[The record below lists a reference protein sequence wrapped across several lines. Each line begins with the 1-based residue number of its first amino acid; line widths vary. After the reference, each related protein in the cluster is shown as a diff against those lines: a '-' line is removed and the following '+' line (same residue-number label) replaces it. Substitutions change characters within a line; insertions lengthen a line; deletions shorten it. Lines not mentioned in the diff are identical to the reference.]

1 MERECIEVDFP
12 YSFQAIDW
20 VECDIIP
27 DEDLNDSNQDKF
39 EYAKL
44 KYTIFCSGCDESGNS
59 VSLRIKNYCPEFYV
73 KMPANAIS
81 FKNYVISKC
90 NINKKLSN
98 FNVYKKEF
106 YGYTGNK
113 LYRFAKLAFDN
124 LNSYRQAVKI
134 LKPKYSLYQ
143 SNLDNFI
150 KFIHFKNLRPS
161 GWLTVNNG
169 ENVEEFS
176 SCSVNIECDFD
187 EINYLEKD
195 SNAKFLQ
202 ASFDIETYT
211 KNGGRP
217 DVSNKDDPI
226 IQIGTS
232 FKYVTDTHF
241 SLKHIVTLK
250 TCATEK
256 IKELN
261 ETSHTKVVVESYDTE
276 KEVILAW
283 AKLINRTDPDIIYH
297 YNGDSYDWH
306 FIYNKAK
313 LYGNNF
319 VKACLKLLNRL
330 QVHTNSSSCNVCC
343 NKVNPTRN
351 QDSTDTRHFGCNLG
365 AYYSTSSFSSSA
377 YGTSHYKRI
386 SILGRLN
393 FDIYIY
399 IRREFKL
406 RYYKLNFVSQHFLK
420 NNKVDLDY
428 KDMFKCFEVGT
439 PEEIEKIAIYCIQD
453 TVLPQELVD
462 KLNILYHQICMANV
476 TYVPIKFLI
485 EKGQQIKVFS
495 QIIKLANQCGY
506 LVPAVLNNEN
516 EEDDSFEG
524 ATVFKPEVG
533 TYFQPITVCDFSSLY
548 PSIIRSNNLCY
559 TTYISDYTPQK
570 YPNIPVL
577 EVNISDSSNHYFA
590 KDSESILP
598 NLLSEL
604 AKSRKEYKNKMEKEE
619 DAFQKEIYNKMQL
632 AYKVSMNSVYGFL
645 GAQKLKCKPIA
656 ESVTCLGRNM
666 IKDSKDYIE
675 ENYPLSKIIY
685 GDSIPKD
692 EVVLVKHK
700 KTGLVEYKYIEEL
713 GDKNWIDYPGFKLF
727 DEEIRIE
734 KQYSLESE
742 YLVYSSDKWTEIK
755 KIIRHKTNKELFTV
769 ATKNGIVSVTSDH
782 SLLDKNKNIVKPT
795 ECKIGET
802 ELLTKLDIAD
812 DYTNNQIFDTD
823 PIFLFLYGLFL
834 TNGSFDRRQ
843 GKLLFTDIIYKYSTP
858 VIERIKKKFS
868 NNCSIISEIKN
879 GFYVDYTIN
888 LDECGESYINFIKD
902 LFLNHQTEIFNLNP
916 KHLTFIYNGIS
927 YSNPLASQ
935 TIIFNKKDKKGLAN
949 MYLLLKK
956 LGKNYLISQT
966 NTEVIQLI
974 PSRKSNTSKSIVSYI
989 TSYQKEYL
997 EDYVYDIET
1006 ECGNFNA
1013 GIGEIICKNTDSV
1026 FVKFNTKSIQKLI
1039 EMQNSIKNK
1048 KLDKKEFDEYQKI
1061 KEICRK
1067 ESMEMGKEASKNV
1080 TKALFKP
1087 PVSLEFEKVFDPF
1100 VLVTKKRY
1108 FGGYYSKSY
1117 QHYDKK
1123 HCTGL
1128 LPNRKDSIPFV
1139 VDVYNKAIDLF
1150 VDKGEQGLYE
1160 FIDYLKE
1167 IIENIKENK
1176 VDDYEK
1182 FTIVK
1187 TLNDSYKTGTIDDK
1201 KFIIT
1206 EINKAKD
1213 KLIIKG
1219 PSSLHLSALEGNFY
1233 INIQGTKY
1241 KTKQFTVEDNRIV
1254 MRLETP
1260 IKETIKNE
1268 EAKNKDKIRKT
1279 VLNSEQVSLEGTIK
1293 LPNSPHVVLA
1303 RKLKERNPLNPP
1315 QSNDKIPYV
1324 FIEIESD
1331 KTEQLYKKVEDP
1343 EYAKRHNLPLD
1354 ANYYIKAIRIPIG
1367 QILDLVDPNLTIQV
1381 FGE

>member
-1 MERECIEVDFP
+1 MEREYIEVNFP

-20 VECDIIP
+20 VECDIVP
-27 DEDLNDSNQDKF
+27 DSDVNENNQDLF

-73 KMPANAIS
+73 KMPDNAIS
-81 FKNYVISKC
+81 FKNYVMAKC

-124 LNSYRQAVKI
+124 LNSYRQAIKI
-134 LKPKYSLYQ
+134 LKNKYSLYQ
-143 SNLDNFI
+143 SNFDNFI

-169 ENVEEFS
+169 ENVDEFS

-187 EINYLEKD
+187 EIKHLEKE
-195 SNAKFLQ
+195 SNARFLQ
-202 ASFDIETYT
+202 ASFDIETYSQ
-211 KNGGRP
+211 NGGFP
-217 DVSNKDDPI
+217 DVSNSHDPL

-232 FKYVTDTHF
+232 FKYLTDPKF
-241 SLKHIVTLK
+241 SLKHIITLK

-261 ETSHTKVVVESYDTE
+261 ETSETKVVVESYDTE

-283 AKLINRTDPDIIYH
+283 AKLINQKDPDIIYH
-297 YNGDSYDWH
+297 YNGDKFDWDY
-306 FIYNKAK
+306 IYNKAK
-313 LYGNNF
+313 SYGNNF

-330 QVHTNSSSCNVCC
+330 HVHTNSSSCNVCC
-343 NKVNPTRN
+343 NKLNPTRN
-351 QDSTDTRHFGCNLG
+351 PDELNTHHFGCNLG
-365 AYYSTSSFSSSA
+365 AYYSTSSFSSKA

-386 SILGRLN
+386 SLLGRLN

-399 IRREFKL
+399 INREFKL
-406 RYYKLNFVSQHFLK
+406 KYYTLNFVSKHFLE
-420 NNKVDLDY
+420 NEKVDLDY
-428 KDMFKCFEVGT
+428 KEMFKCFEIGT
-439 PEEIEKIAIYCIQD
+439 PDQIERIAIYCIQD

-495 QIIKLANQCGY
+495 QIIKLANQYGY
-506 LVPAVLNNEN
+506 LVPAVVNNEK

-524 ATVFKPEVG
+524 ATVFEPEVG

-559 TTYISDYTPQK
+559 TTYISNYTQSA

-577 EVNISDSSNHYFA
+577 EVNVSQSVKHYFA

-604 AKSRKEYKNKMEKEE
+604 AKSRKEYKNRMEKED

-645 GAQKLKCKPIA
+645 GAQKLKCKAIA

-675 ENYPLSKIIY
+675 DHYPLSKIIY

-692 EVVLVKHK
+692 EVILVKHK

-727 DEEIRIE
+727 DEEIRHE
-734 KQYSLESE
+734 KQYSLESD
-742 YLVYSSDKWTEIK
+742 YLVYSSDNWTEIK
-755 KIIRHKTNKELFTV
+755 KIIRHKTNKDIFTIS
-769 ATKNGIVSVTSDH
+769 TKNGIVSVTSDH
-782 SLLDKNKNIVKPT
+782 SLLDKNKVVIKPT
-795 ECKIGET
+795 ECKINET
-802 ELLTKLDIAD
+802 ELLTKLDIT
-812 DYTNNQIFDTD
+812 DYTNNETFEKD
-823 PIFLFLYGLFL
+823 PTFLFLYGLFL
-834 TNGSFDRRQ
+834 TNGSFDNR
-843 GKLLFTDIIYKYSTP
+843 GKLLFKDIIYKYSAPIT
-858 VIERIKKKFS
+858 ECIKNKFL
-868 NNCSIISEIKN
+868 NNCSITTDIKN
-879 GFYVDYTIN
+879 GFYVNYTIN
-888 LDECGESYINFIKD
+888 LDECGFNYINFIKD
-902 LFLNHQTEIFNLNP
+902 LFTNHQTELFNLHP
-916 KHLTFIYNGIS
+916 KYLEHIYNGMGKS
-927 YSNPLASQ
+927 SS
-935 TIIFNKKDKKGLAN
+935 FFMDKKDKKTIAN
-949 MYLLLKK
+949 IYLLLKK
-956 LGKNYLISQT
+956 LGKNYLIKNLENNDTLELLKT
-966 NTEVIQLI
+966 N
-974 PSRKSNTSKSIVSYI
+974 KSKDAKSIVYRI
-989 TSYQKEYL
+989 NKYQEEEQKH
-997 EDYVYDIET
+997 YVYDIET

-1039 EMQNSIKNK
+1039 EMQNSIKSK
-1048 KLDKKEFDEYQKI
+1048 KLDKKEYDEYQKI
-1061 KEICRK
+1061 KEICRI
-1067 ESMEMGKEASKNV
+1067 ESMEMGKEAAQNV

-1108 FGGYYSKSY
+1108 FGGYYSKSA

-1128 LPNRKDSIPFV
+1128 LPNKRDSIPLAV
-1139 VDVYNKAIDLF
+1139 EVYNKAIDLF

-1167 IIENIKENK
+1167 VINNIKDNK
-1176 VDDYEK
+1176 IDDYEK

-1201 KFIIT
+1201 KFIIS
-1206 EINKAKD
+1206 EINKDKN

-1219 PSSLHLSALEGNFY
+1219 PSSLHISALEDNFY
-1233 INIQGTKY
+1233 INVRGSRY
-1241 KTKQFTVEDNRIV
+1241 KTKQFTVDDNRIIV
-1254 MRLETP
+1254 RLESP
-1260 IKETIKNE
+1260 IKEMIKNE
-1268 EAKNKDKIRKT
+1268 EEKYKNKVKRT
-1279 VLNSEQVSLEGTIK
+1279 AVNSEQVSLEGTVK
-1293 LPNSPHVVLA
+1293 LPSTPHVVLA

-1324 FIEIESD
+1324 FVDIESV
-1331 KTEQLYKKVEDP
+1331 KEEQLFKKVEDP
-1343 EYAKRHNLPLD
+1343 EYAKRHNLKLD
-1354 ANYYIKAIRIPIG
+1354 SKYYIKAIRSPIG